1 MTKSDHAVPVTG
13 NRFIQ
18 TSVINI
24 GKIGTIYTRFS
35 LCFMSI
41 TILVLL
47 YKLYFFG
54 GCGQVIL
61 GLWM

>member
-24 GKIGTIYTRFS
+24 CKIGTIYTPLAYV
-35 LCFMSI
+35 LCLSQ
-41 TILVLL
+41 
-47 YKLYFFG
+47 Y
-54 GCGQVIL
+54 
-61 GLWM
+61 